1 MKILE
6 TVKYLVILFIFSCT
20 GLFAGDPP
28 ANKAVGVFLTAGV
41 GPRLP
46 IGNFANTTDLGYGI
60 NVDVS
65 YTDSD
70 HLPFFIFARLGFE
83 QYPGSQDYYLSSDY
97 SNFSTMVVPASLGI
111 RYYFSPLVESIVL
124 LMPVIEASASLTYM
138 QKLHE
143 FKTGTGRNNFREEVI
158 KLGASAGVGISMFIL
173 EIFANYNYFESNQYI
188 SFNLNVRLPLF
199 VNL

>member
-1 MKILE
+1 MRIFE
-6 TVKYLVILFIFSCT
+6 PVKYLIIILVVSCSV
-20 GLFAGDPP
+20 LFAGDPP

-46 IGNFANTTDLGYGI
+46 IGNFASTTDLGYGI

-83 QYPGSQDYYLSSDY
+83 QYPGSQDYYLSTDY
-97 SNFSTMVVPASLGI
+97 SNFSTMVIPASLGI

-124 LMPVIEASASLTYM
+124 LMPVLEASACLTYM

-143 FKTGTGRNNFREEVI
+143 FKAGTGRNNFREEVI

-173 EIFANYNYFESNQYI
+173 EILANYNYFESNQYI
-188 SFNLNVRLPLF
+188 SFNLNIRLPLF

>member
-1 MKILE
+1 MKIFE
-6 TVKYLVILFIFSCT
+6 PVKYLVIIFVVSCSA
-20 GLFAGDPP
+20 LFAGDPP
-28 ANKAVGVFLTAGV
+28 ASKAVGVFLTAGV

-46 IGNFANTTDLGYGI
+46 IGIFANTTDLGYGI
-60 NVDVS
+60 NFDVS

-83 QYPGSQDYYLSSDY
+83 QYPGSQDYYLSTDY
-97 SNFSTMVVPASLGI
+97 SNFSTMVIPASLGI

-124 LMPVIEASASLTYM
+124 LMPILEASASLTYM

-143 FKTGTGRNNFREEVI
+143 FKTGTGRNNFIEEVI
-158 KLGASAGVGISMFIL
+158 KLGASAGVGISMFIM
-173 EIFANYNYFESNQYI
+173 EIVANYNYFESNQYI
-188 SFNLNVRLPLF
+188 SFNLNIRLPLF